1 MTDTVIIEGLK
12 VAATIGV
19 YEWEQQIRQ
28 QLVIDL
34 SMAWDCAAAGVSDGI
49 ADALDYAAVSEA
61 VTALVSR
68 EPRQLIER
76 VAAEICDL
84 IITQFGVSQVTVKV
98 AKPGAVANAETVA
111 VKLTRQRAGA
121 DQSV

>member
-1 MTDTVIIEGLK
+1 MADTVIIEGLK

-19 YEWEQQIRQ
+19 YEWEQQIKQ

-34 SMAWDCAAAGVSDGI
+34 YLDWDCAAAGATDAL
-49 ADALDYAAVSEA
+49 ADALDYAAVSDA

-76 VAAEICDL
+76 VATEICTL
-84 IITQFGVSQVTVKV
+84 VLTQFAVTQVTVKV
-98 AKPGAVANAETVA
+98 AKPGAVPTAQSVA
-111 VKLTRQRAGA
+111 VQLTRSRAVTT
-121 DQSV
+121 S